1 MSRLE
6 DEVRSALKRQEPS
19 PDFAQRV
26 LSRLDAP
33 PVEKTRHRPS
43 WRSWLRL
50 PRMYR
55 FAAGLAACLLL
66 ALGVSQYHKYRVQVQ
81 GEAAKERL
89 VLALKI
95 AGGRL
100 NAVQQKVLKLSA
112 VSHQPS
118 AGITGKGNL

>member
-6 DEVRSALKRQEPS
+6 DELRSALKRREPS
-19 PDFAQRV
+19 PDFAERV
-26 LSRLDAP
+26 LARLDAP
-33 PVEKTRHRPS
+33 SVEEIRRRPS
-43 WRSWLRL
+43 WRSWLRV

-55 FAAGLAACLLL
+55 LAAGVAACLLL
-66 ALGVSQYHKYRVQVQ
+66 ALGASQYHKYRVRIQ

-100 NAVQQKVLKLSA
+100 NAVQQKVLRLSA
-112 VSHQPS
+112 VSPQPS
-118 AGITGKGNL
+118 AGVVKKGNL

>member
-6 DEVRSALKRQEPS
+6 DELRSVLKRQEPS
-19 PDFAQRV
+19 PDFAERV
-26 LSRLDAP
+26 LARLDAP
-33 PVEKTRHRPS
+33 AAEIATRRPAWGS
-43 WRSWLRL
+43 WFRL
-50 PRMYR
+50 PRLYR
-55 FAAGLAACLLL
+55 FAAGVAACLLL
-66 ALGVSQYHKYRVQVQ
+66 ALGVSQYHKYRVRVQ

>member
-6 DEVRSALKRQEPS
+6 DELRSALQRQEPS
-19 PDFAQRV
+19 PDFAERV
-26 LSRLDAP
+26 LARLDTA
-33 PVEKTRHRPS
+33 PVEKISRRPA
-43 WRSWLRL
+43 WRSWFGL

-55 FAAGLAACLLL
+55 FAVGVAACLVL
-66 ALGVSQYHKYRVQVQ
+66 ALGVFEYHRYQVRVQ